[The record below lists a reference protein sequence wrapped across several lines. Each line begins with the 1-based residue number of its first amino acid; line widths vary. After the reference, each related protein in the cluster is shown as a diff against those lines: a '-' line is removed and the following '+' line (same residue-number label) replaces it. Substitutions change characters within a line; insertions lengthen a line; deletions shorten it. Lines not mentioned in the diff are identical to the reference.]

1 MNLSKIGAIL
11 LSENLITEDQLKK
24 AIDIQK
30 EKVEGWVLSLS
41 SWALSMSRRLL
52 NF

>member
-24 AIDIQK
+24 LLIYK
-30 EKVEGWVLSLS
+30 KRRWKVGFYSCQ
-41 SWALSMSRRLL
+41 ARLYR
-52 NF
+52 